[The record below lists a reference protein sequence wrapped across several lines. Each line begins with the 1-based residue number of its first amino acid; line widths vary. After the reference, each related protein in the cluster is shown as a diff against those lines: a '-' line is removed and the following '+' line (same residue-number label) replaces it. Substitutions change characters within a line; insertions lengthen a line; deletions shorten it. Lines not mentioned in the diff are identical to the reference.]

1 MAQAVL
7 TDHASSTEQGSRATT
22 PSPPRPLFEQIHE
35 ISFIFI
41 LCLAQFLSLAAM
53 NQTVAP
59 VLILADY
66 FDIHDYGNLSWFSAA
81 YSMTVGTFIL
91 PAGRLGDIYGHKRI
105 FMVGW
110 AWFAIWS
117 LVCGFC
123 TESQLIL
130 FSTFRAFQGIG
141 PALVIP
147 NAIAIIGRTFPVG
160 LKRNIIFACFGA
172 AGPTGAA
179 AGAVLAALVAQLL
192 SWHWCFWL
200 LAITCSCLFV
210 ISHFVIPNP
219 EADGVAR
226 TTPTITP
233 LPGRIRGS
241 KLQTSSGAADSLAFD
256 WPGAVTGVA
265 GLVLVN
271 FALNQAP
278 IVGWKMPYIAT
289 LLVLG
294 FLFLIAF
301 VWVEL
306 RVATQPIIPLRGL
319 QRNAAFT
326 LACVFAGWSSHGIW
340 VYYLYIFL
348 EHLRGHS
355 ALRASAETS
364 PVAVTGILFAMLT
377 VWLMGRIAVS
387 WVMLFA
393 MFFFTLGS
401 ILMAVTPLSQTY
413 WANTF
418 VAIVLMPG
426 AMNLSFPAATIL
438 LSSALP
444 KEKQGIAASLVATV
458 VNYSISCGLG
468 LAGTVHKHSLG
479 SAGDRVGIHG
489 PPPALSVMSPQLT
502 AMRLSGLRSAYWFAV
517 GLGGLGMLIAAL
529 FILVQITEAGR
540 SKTES
545 TTDSQ
550 TVELE
555 AQGGQRP
562 SFADSDEPTFG
573 WSTPQSH
580 DSPTMDGD
588 VVNKFYLGDKVI
600 QVTEKPASSK

>member
-1 MAQAVL
+1 MS
-7 TDHASSTEQGSRATT
+7 H
-22 PSPPRPLFEQIHE
+22 PPRPLSERVHE
-35 ISFIFI
+35 LVFVFV

-59 VLILADY
+59 LLILAEY
-66 FDIHDYGNLSWFSAA
+66 FDIYDYGNLSWFSAA

-110 AWFAIWS
+110 AWFSIWS
-117 LVCGFC
+117 LIPGFC
-123 TESQLIL
+123 NESQLIL
-130 FSTFRAFQGIG
+130 FSTCRAFQGIG

-147 NAIAIIGRTFPVG
+147 NAIALIGRTFPVG
-160 LKRNIIFACFGA
+160 LKRNIAFACFGA

-179 AGAVLAALVAQLL
+179 VGAVLAALVSQTI

-200 LAITCSCLFV
+200 LSITCACLVV
-210 ISHFVIPNP
+210 ISYLVVP
-219 EADGVAR
+219 EEPASKDAAAA
-226 TTPTITP
+226 T
-233 LPGRIRGS
+233 LAHGS
-241 KLQTSSGAADSLAFD
+241 EPPPVFD
-256 WPGAVTGVA
+256 WPGAVTGVV

-278 IVGWKMPYIAT
+278 LVGWGEPYIPS
-289 LLVLG
+289 LLVAGL
-294 FLFLIAF
+294 LFLVVF

-306 RVATQPIIPLRGL
+306 RFASQPIIPIRGL
-319 QRNAAFT
+319 QRNAVLT

-355 ALRASAETS
+355 ALLTSAETC
-364 PVAVTGILFAMLT
+364 PVAFTGLLFAFLT
-377 VWLMGRIAVS
+377 VWLLRRISVS

-393 MFFFTLGS
+393 MFFFLLGS
-401 ILMAVTPLSQTY
+401 LLIAVTPLNQTY

-418 VAIVLMPG
+418 VAILLMPG

-468 LAGTVHKHSLG
+468 LAGSIHKHSLIF
-479 SAGDRVGIHG
+479 AADTAALRG
-489 PPPALSVMSPQLT
+489 PPPPLSATSPELVDV
-502 AMRLSGLRSAYWFAV
+502 RLQGLRAAYWFAV

-529 FILVQITEAGR
+529 FILVARPEEGAAPLPKSEDR
-540 SKTES
+540 
-545 TTDSQ
+545 
-550 TVELE
+550 
-555 AQGGQRP
+555 RP
-562 SFADSDEPTFG
+562 SFPDSEKQLG
-573 WSTPQSH
+573 WSTPGSNTSARIS
-580 DSPTMDGD
+580 DNNLVTSTSSY
-588 VVNKFYLGDKVI
+588 VVDKAVH
-600 QVTEKPASSK
+600 VTEWREQPLP